1 MQMTGHLL
9 ILDCQRFC
17 EYLHINIFILFIQ
30 EILANSLYSLN
41 INAILVVLYNNAK
54 DPQSSSAVLSGKR
67 SKLYGAI
74 DSTNE
79 GKTTV
84 TRTKTITI
92 IRNHADG

>member
-41 INAILVVLYNNAK
+41 IKCDI
-54 DPQSSSAVLSGKR
+54 SGA
-67 SKLYGAI
+67 L
-74 DSTNE
+74 
-79 GKTTV
+79 
-84 TRTKTITI
+84 
-92 IRNHADG
+92 